1 MKGEIKMQIGN
12 KVWIFDG
19 NNREYVDD
27 KGNKIQSPWYRGH
40 FIERYIVGE
49 TKQSWV
55 IGYKNSSM
63 EDISNL
69 KINKKTLTYNGTY
82 GLDGRLYISEEEID
96 RKCWVHDNH
105 YKMQDLV
112 MRCNDYDKLKR
123 IEEILLSE
131 QGGYK

>member
-69 KINKKTLTYNGTY
+69 KINKKL
-82 GLDGRLYISEEEID
+82 
-96 RKCWVHDNH
+96 
-105 YKMQDLV
+105 
-112 MRCNDYDKLKR
+112 
-123 IEEILLSE
+123 
-131 QGGYK
+131 